1 LTETHQKVD
10 VVKANDEV
18 VPGSIT
24 DRKLKVKEQLASR
37 ISWLFA
43 IALIVTLLLVA
54 GFAIAD
60 YYLLAH
66 DMITSEAR
74 LVTPEVIQTLIV
86 GTVIEVGAA
95 FAALVTGVFL
105 KRSNDDA

>member
-1 LTETHQKVD
+1 
-10 VVKANDEV
+10 
-18 VPGSIT
+18 
-24 DRKLKVKEQLASR
+24 
-37 ISWLFA
+37 
-43 IALIVTLLLVA
+43 
-54 GFAIAD
+54 
-60 YYLLAH
+60 
-66 DMITSEAR
+66 MITSEAR